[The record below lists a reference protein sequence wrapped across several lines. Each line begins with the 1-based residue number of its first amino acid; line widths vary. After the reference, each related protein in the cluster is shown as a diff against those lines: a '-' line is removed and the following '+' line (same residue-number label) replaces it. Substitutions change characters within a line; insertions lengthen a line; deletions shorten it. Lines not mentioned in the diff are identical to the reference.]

1 MFRKIRIFILF
12 TILATVAL
20 GAWRTNSRLVE
31 WKHSIHVGIYPIAAD
46 QSPATQGFMQR
57 LHSDDFNEISDWIQ
71 EESRRYGKSILQPVI
86 LNLALPVSTQ
96 PPSVPSAPSL
106 IDALVWSLKL
116 RYWASKNDNISG
128 PQPHIRLFIL
138 FHDPNLTPRLPHST
152 GIDKGQIG
160 VIHAFASRSQKQ
172 QNAVVITHELLHT
185 LGASDKYD
193 LGSLQPIYPQG
204 YAEPE
209 REPRFP
215 QRLAEIMAGRTPIDA
230 MHAEIPAN
238 LAATLIGPET
248 AREIGLLSRK

>member
-1 MFRKIRIFILF
+1 MRDELCV
-12 TILATVAL
+12 TVCD
-20 GAWRTNSRLVE
+20 E
-31 WKHSIHVGIYPIAAD
+31 
-46 QSPATQGFMQR
+46 SPTTRHFMQG
-57 LHSDDFNEISDWIQ
+57 LHNDDFNEISEWIQ
-71 EESRRYGKSILQPVI
+71 EESRRYGKTVLQPVI
-86 LNLALPVSTQ
+86 LNLAPPVSAQ
-96 PPSVPSAPSL
+96 PPSVPAEPTL
-106 IDALVWSLKL
+106 IDALTWSLRL

-128 PQPHIRLFIL
+128 PRPHIRLFVL
-138 FHDPNLTPRLPHST
+138 FHDPALTPRLPHST

-193 LGSLQPIYPQG
+193 LGNLQPIYPQG

-215 QRLAEIMAGRTPIDA
+215 QRFAEIMAGRTPTDA
-230 MHAEIPAN
+230 THAEIPAN